1 MHYFA
6 HVFAIVPGPLNVRVI
21 ICSVKQTRV
30 TIGACPL
37 NKKGD
42 FNMQRTKEEREKLYA
57 DIMSLKAQSL
67 RNQEIALKLGVSDN
81 TVSRYV
87 NGYVGVRLA
96 DYGLDTRRKLTA
108 KEIEEIKQRYAD
120 GEKGIDLAREFD
132 VHQSTITYYC
142 NPGRKERVN
151 QNVMNRIERL
161 KKEDPEFRERLNEQV
176 TRSLIR
182 RRKIIDKIK
191 KGEITK

>member
-1 MHYFA
+1 M
-6 HVFAIVPGPLNVRVI
+6 
-21 ICSVKQTRV
+21 K
-30 TIGACPL
+30 
-37 NKKGD
+37 
-42 FNMQRTKEEREKLYA
+42 RTPEECEKLYA
-57 DIMSLKAQSL
+57 DIMSLKVQGL
-67 RNQEIALKLGVSDN
+67 RNQEIALKLGVNDN

-87 NGYVGVRLA
+87 NGYVGVRLE
-96 DYGLDTRRKLTA
+96 DYGLDARRKLTV
-108 KEIEEIKQRYAD
+108 KEIEEIKRRYAD

-151 QNVMNRIERL
+151 QNVVNRVARL
-161 KKEDPEFRERLNEQV
+161 KKEDPGFRERLNEQV

>member
-1 MHYFA
+1 
-6 HVFAIVPGPLNVRVI
+6 
-21 ICSVKQTRV
+21 
-30 TIGACPL
+30 
-37 NKKGD
+37 
-42 FNMQRTKEEREKLYA
+42 MQRTKEEREKLYA

-67 RNQEIALKLGVSDN
+67 RNQAIALKLGVSDN

-96 DYGLDTRRKLTA
+96 DYGLDARRKLTA
-108 KEIEEIKQRYAD
+108 KEIEEIKRRYAD

-151 QNVMNRIERL
+151 QNVMNRIEQL

>member
-1 MHYFA
+1 
-6 HVFAIVPGPLNVRVI
+6 
-21 ICSVKQTRV
+21 
-30 TIGACPL
+30 
-37 NKKGD
+37 
-42 FNMQRTKEEREKLYA
+42 MQRTKEEREKLYA
-57 DIMSLKAQSL
+57 DIMSLKEQGL
-67 RNQEIALKLGVSDN
+67 RNREIALKLGVSDN

-87 NGYVGVRLA
+87 NGYVGVQLA
-96 DYGLDTRRKLTA
+96 DYGLDARRKLTA
-108 KEIEEIKQRYAD
+108 KEIEEIKRRYAD
-120 GEKGIDLAREFD
+120 GEKCIDLAREFD

-142 NPGRKERVN
+142 NPGRKKRVN

-161 KKEDPEFRERLNEQV
+161 KKEDPEFRERLNEQI